1 MPLKVTKCSSGRWTE
16 DHYEL
21 GLCVKE
27 SVIEGV
33 SMIASLRK
41 QWLAPLVAL
50 TLVALALPALTGTAA
65 AQSANFRAHISQDYV
80 EGGGWAPNALIDITI
95 NGTLFDN
102 AAMTGGDGRFIVGF
116 EVFGVGLAL
125 GDVVTVSDGTT
136 TKDVTLDGPLSI
148 VVDEVGLTASGVAP
162 SRVGDFL
169 GVGVYGDAC
178 QVNTGTFL
186 DGSGTWSIDLSIQ
199 CPGGL
204 GTFSEAE
211 IDLQDEDGDSTATA
225 VGAPTCNN
233 RIVTVDVSRGESPT
247 ENADVIQGHDGGD
260 TIDALG
266 GNDVVCGLGGDDV
279 INGGAGK
286 DTLVGGDGDDTL
298 DGGDGNDKLVGGD
311 GNDTLLGQD
320 GRDIIQGGN
329 GNDIAEGG
337 KKNDRISGNGGR
349 DTLNG
354 GNGKDRID
362 GQSGPDTIIGGGGN
376 DRLIGGGGV
385 DTIDGR
391 VGNDFC
397 VDGETMLRCEFDF
410 IP

>member
-1 MPLKVTKCSSGRWTE
+1 VFTPSR
-16 DHYEL
+16 
-21 GLCVKE
+21 
-27 SVIEGV
+27 
-33 SMIASLRK
+33 RRR
-41 QWLAPLVAL
+41 LAPFVVLV
-50 TLVALALPALTGTAA
+50 LVALALPAFSGTAS
-65 AQSANFRAHISQDYV
+65 AQSPGLVGNALDDSV
-80 EGGGWAPNALIDITI
+80 EGNQFAPNAVVDITV

-102 AAMTGGDGRFIVGF
+102 IVMTDGSGGFFAPYDILGI
-116 EVFGVGLAL
+116 GLVV
-125 GDVVTVSDGTT
+125 GDVIVASDGTT
-136 TKDVTLDGPLSI
+136 TKDVTLAGPISI
-148 VVDEVGLTASGVAP
+148 DVDEIGLTASGVAP
-162 SRVGDFL
+162 ASGMLNVIVG
-169 GVGVYGDAC
+169 GDAC
-178 QVNTGTFL
+178 QASSPFFL
-186 DGSGTWSIDLSIQ
+186 DGSGTWSVDLSIQ

-204 GTFSEAE
+204 GALEFAE
-211 IDLQDEDGDSTATA
+211 VILEDGDGDGTLARPVEKCSGQVFTVNIAR
-225 VGAPTCNN
+225 GEAPT
-233 RIVTVDVSRGESPT
+233 DG
-247 ENADVIQGHDGGD
+247 ADVIIGTEEAD

-279 INGGAGK
+279 INGGDGK
-286 DTLVGGDGDDTL
+286 DTLQGDAGDDTL

-311 GNDTLLGQD
+311 GNDTLLGQG
-320 GRDIIQGGN
+320 GRDVIQGGD

-385 DTIDGR
+385 DTINGK

-397 VDGETMLRCEFDF
+397 IEGETVLLCEFDF